1 MDQPAKQIE
10 NSPKEPKDD
19 AKMADE
25 TPAAEAN
32 ATDKPDASVETPVL
46 GLASGEANSS
56 KVAPPV
62 NIGVHIPQKPE
73 EQAKR

>member
-1 MDQPAKQIE
+1 
-10 NSPKEPKDD
+10 
-19 AKMADE
+19 MADE
-25 TPAAEAN
+25 TPEAN
-32 ATDKPDASVETPVL
+32 ATDKPDASAETPTL
-46 GLASGEANSS
+46 GLASGEKANSS

>member
-1 MDQPAKQIE
+1 MDQPAKQVE

-25 TPAAEAN
+25 TPAEAN
-32 ATDKPDASVETPVL
+32 ATDKPDASAETPTL
-46 GLASGEANSS
+46 GLASGEKANSS

-73 EQAKR
+73 E